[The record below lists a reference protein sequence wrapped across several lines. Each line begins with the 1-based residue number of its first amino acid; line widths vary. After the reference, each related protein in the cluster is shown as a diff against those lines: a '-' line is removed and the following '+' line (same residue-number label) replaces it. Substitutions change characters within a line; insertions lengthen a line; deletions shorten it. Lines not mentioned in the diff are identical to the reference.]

1 MFWMIKTFL
10 MRKLSFLL
18 AAALLIG
25 TMILYARQHSKNSG
39 SDLRVPVEETT
50 QTAAA
55 GATDAHNQDRPHI
68 QVVFALDATGSM
80 SGLIKTAKEKIW
92 SIAGSLSQTDKA
104 PKIEIGLLFYR
115 DKGDAFVTKI
125 VRMQED
131 LDVVYEKLMDIQA
144 AGGGDEPESVN
155 LALSEAINNFGWS
168 QDRST
173 YKTVFLVGDCP
184 PHMDYREV
192 QYPATCI
199 RANEKDITI
208 NTILMGNNNTAE
220 RIWKS
225 IAAKTNGSF
234 TKAGMDVND
243 IAVNTPYDQ
252 QISELSDELDELRYT
267 YGNRDERVRYEE
279 KKTAS
284 RKIASGSAISTKAQR
299 AEYNASASG
308 KSGYS
313 GTKELLND
321 VAESKV
327 NPAALKPEELPE
339 EFKNLKGKELE
350 TAIRKKIERR
360 NELNKQL
367 SALTRKRQECID
379 ADLKKRNESEVK
391 NSFNYQVYDKVK
403 GQAAKKNIILKEKA
417 KF

>member
-1 MFWMIKTFL
+1 

-25 TMILYARQHSKNSG
+25 TMILYARQHAQKSG
-39 SDLRVPVEETT
+39 TAPEVTAT
-50 QTAAA
+50 QTVATAAA
-55 GATDAHNQDRPHI
+55 DAASHSQNRPHI

-80 SGLIKTAKEKIW
+80 SGLIKAAKEKIW
-92 SIAGSLSQTDKA
+92 SIAGSLSQTEHA

-115 DKGDAFVTKI
+115 DKGDAFVTKM

-144 AGGGDEPESVN
+144 DGGGDEPESVN

-168 QDRST
+168 QDRNT

-208 NTILMGNNNTAE
+208 NTILMGNNSTAE

-243 IAVNTPYDQ
+243 IAVNTPYDE
-252 QISELSDELDELRYT
+252 QISALSDELDELRYT
-267 YGNRDERVRYEE
+267 YGNKEERVRYEE
-279 KKTAS
+279 KKMVS

-299 AEYNASASG
+299 AEYNASAAG

-321 VAESKV
+321 VSENKV
-327 NPAALKPEELPE
+327 NPAALKAEELPV

-350 TAIRKKIERR
+350 TAIHKKIERR

-367 SALTRKRQECID
+367 SALTLKRQEYID
-379 ADLKKRNESEVK
+379 
-391 NSFNYQVYDKVK
+391 
-403 GQAAKKNIILKEKA
+403 
-417 KF
+417 